1 MIRVTSP
8 TSARFA
14 DSLGLPLLHRGKV
27 RELYAYDDRL
37 LMVATDQISAFD
49 FVLESLIPGK
59 GAVLTQLSQWWFGR
73 LGDLVDNHVISTD
86 VPEAVRGRAVIC
98 ERLEMIPV
106 ECVARGYLTGSGW
119 LEYQQTQS
127 VCGVQLPAGLHDG
140 SRLDEPIFTPATK
153 AALGEHDENV
163 SYDVVVGQ
171 VGAEVA
177 ERIRD
182 LTLAV
187 YATAE
192 GMARDRG
199 ILLAD
204 TKLEFGRR
212 PDGTIVLADEV
223 LTPDS
228 SRFWD
233 ADAWERGVLDSY
245 DKQYV
250 RNWLLRESGWDRHG
264 DDAPPALPD
273 EVVAATRERYL
284 QAYERLTGTPFTG

>member
-49 FVLESLIPGK
+49 FVLESLIPDK

-73 LGDLVDNHVISTD
+73 LGGLVDNHVISTD

-163 SYDVVVGQ
+163 SYDVVVEQ

>member
-182 LTLAV
+182 LTLSV